1 MYFVLTQLFR
11 RLESNVVH
19 VQLIQTAS
27 PRSDAAINTA
37 GQSGPQETQLKL
49 VTFSLVVMISIG
61 AAACERT
68 NRDAAKRIE
77 PVYDQQTGKLKLLK
91 YDSNGDGSIDTW
103 SYMDGARIVRIEI
116 DQDGDGKIDRW
127 EYYGSDQKLEKV
139 GASRSNDGKEDAWSY
154 AGPDGR
160 VARIEVSTRRD
171 GRVTRIEHYENDQLV
186 SAEEDANADAVMDKW
201 EKYVDGRLA
210 SVAFDTAHRGTA
222 DRRLVYAA
230 DGTARLEV
238 DSAGSGVFVAVNDV
252 HRRRR

>member
-1 MYFVLTQLFR
+1 MV
-11 RLESNVVH
+11 
-19 VQLIQTAS
+19 
-27 PRSDAAINTA
+27 
-37 GQSGPQETQLKL
+37 
-49 VTFSLVVMISIG
+49 SIG

-68 NRDAAKRIE
+68 SRDAAKRIE

-91 YDSNGDGSIDTW
+91 YDSNGDGSVDTW

-127 EYYGSDQKLEKV
+127 EYYGPDQKLEKI
-139 GASRSNDGKEDAWSY
+139 GSSRSNDGKEDAWSY

-171 GRVTRIEHYENDQLV
+171 GKVTRIEHYENDQLV
-186 SAEEDANADAVMDKW
+186 SAEEAANADAVMDKW
-201 EKYVDGRLA
+201 EKYADGRLA

-222 DRRLVYAA
+222 DRRLVYAP

-238 DSAGSGVFVAVNDV
+238 DSTGSGVFVAVNGV
-252 HRRRR
+252 HRGR